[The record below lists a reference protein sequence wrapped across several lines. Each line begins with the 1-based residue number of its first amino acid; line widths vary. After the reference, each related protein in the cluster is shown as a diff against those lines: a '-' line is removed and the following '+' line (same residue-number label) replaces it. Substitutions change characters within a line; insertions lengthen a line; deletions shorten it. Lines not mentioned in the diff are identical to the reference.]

1 MRSSRSVAKVKGVV
15 LLNGREFALARG
27 GQEAWDRVLQRLGPE
42 DRQSLAEA
50 IPVGWYDMGLYD
62 RSNRA
67 IAEALGGEGAR
78 EREDVMRE
86 VGRFAAEHDLK
97 TIHRLFLRLA
107 SPAYV
112 IERSA
117 GFWRR
122 FQDSGTWSVV
132 REPPNRMRATLSGW
146 GAQDELTCIRL
157 AAYMFRLFQLVGAR
171 NGALERVACRSRGDP
186 ACVFQAHW
194 D

>member
-1 MRSSRSVAKVKGVV
+1 T
-15 LLNGREFALARG
+15 
-27 GQEAWDRVLQRLGPE
+27 D
-42 DRQSLAEA
+42 
-50 IPVGWYDMGLYD
+50 
-62 RSNRA
+62 
-67 IAEALGGEGAR
+67 
-78 EREDVMRE
+78 

-117 GFWRR
+117 SFWRR
-122 FQDSGTWSVV
+122 FQDSGTWTVE
-132 REPPNRMRATLSGW
+132 RTPPNRVRATLRGW
-146 GAQDELTCIRL
+146 GAQDELTCVRL
-157 AAYMFRLFQLVGAR
+157 GAYMFRLFQLVGAK

-186 ACVFQAHW
+186 ACVFEARW

>member
-1 MRSSRSVAKVKGVV
+1 MARVKGVV
-15 LLNGREFALARG
+15 ILNAREFATANGGDGAWAKVLAR
-27 GQEAWDRVLQRLGPE
+27 LMPE
-42 DRQSLAEA
+42 DAQAMASV

-62 RSNRA
+62 RTNRA
-67 IAEALGGEGAR
+67 LAECVGGR
-78 EREDVMRE
+78 PEDVME
-86 VGRFAAEHDLK
+86 ACGRFAAERDLH

-132 REPPNRMRATLSGW
+132 RTPPNRVRATLHNW
-146 GAQDELTCIRL
+146 GSTEELTCVRL
-157 AAYMFRLFQLVGAR
+157 GAYMFRLFQLVGAK
-171 NGALERVACRSRGDP
+171 NGMMERLACRVRGDE
-186 ACVFQAHW
+186 ACVFEASW